1 MLQTTELVGKFQLGG
16 DGMNF
21 DFSEEQYLLRDQAKR
36 FLDDRSTSTAVRAV
50 LEDETKAYDEELWRG
65 MAELGWVGTT
75 IPEEYGGAGL
85 SGEDLC
91 VIAEELGR
99 TLAPTPFASSVYMVT
114 EALLMAG
121 SELQK
126 QEYLPAIAAGEMIGC
141 LAVAEG
147 IGVTNAASIKM
158 RASDGVVKGTKVPV
172 ADGDI
177 ADFAIVLA
185 NTGSGNQL
193 SLFLVDLNGDGVSRK
208 PVEMIDPTRSH
219 GEITFEGSAA
229 EPLGEP
235 GQGWPITQAIFDR
248 AAILMAFEQVGG
260 AQACLDMATEY
271 AKNRFAF
278 GRAIGSYQAI
288 KHKLADIYVAAELA
302 RANAYYGAWAL
313 ATDAPDL
320 PTAAAAARVAASE
333 AYNMA
338 ARENIQTHG
347 GMGFTWEFDCHL
359 YYRRA
364 KLLSLA
370 LGGERVWKD
379 RLISHLEARNSMRE
393 E

>member
-1 MLQTTELVGKFQLGG
+1 
-16 DGMNF
+16 MNF
-21 DFSEEQYLLRDQAKR
+21 DFSEEQYLLRDQARK
-36 FLDDRSTSTAVRAV
+36 FLDDRSTPSVVRAV
-50 LEDETKAYDEELWRG
+50 LEDDDKPYDAELWQE
-65 MAELGWVGTT
+65 MAELGWTGTT

-85 SGEDLC
+85 SREDLC

-99 TLAPTPFASSVYMVT
+99 SLAPTPFASSVYMAT
-114 EALLMAG
+114 EALLIAG
-121 SELQK
+121 SDAQK
-126 QEYLPAIAAGEMIGC
+126 QEYLPALAAGERIGC
-141 LAVAEG
+141 FAVSEG
-147 IGVTNAASIKM
+147 VGVANAASIKM
-158 RASDGVVKGTKVPV
+158 RAGEGTVEGTKIPV

-185 NTGSGNQL
+185 RAGSDL
-193 SLFLVDLNGDGVSRK
+193 SLFIVDLTADGVSRK
-208 PVEMIDPTRSH
+208 SVETVDPSRSH
-219 GEITFEGSAA
+219 AEIVFSDTAA
-229 EPLGEP
+229 EALGATGE
-235 GQGWPITQAIFDR
+235 GWEITQAVFDR

-278 GRAIGSYQAI
+278 GRPIGSFQAI
-288 KHKLADIYVAAELA
+288 KHKLADIYIDTELA

-313 ATDAPDL
+313 TTDAPDL
-320 PTAAAAARVAASE
+320 STAAAAARVAASE
-333 AYNMA
+333 AYNHA

-370 LGGERVWKD
+370 LGGERRWKD
-379 RLISHLEARNSMRE
+379 RLISQLETRNFTGE

>member
-1 MLQTTELVGKFQLGG
+1 
-16 DGMNF
+16 MNF

-36 FLDDRSTSTAVRAV
+36 FLADRSTPAVVRAV
-50 LEDETKAYDEELWRG
+50 LEDEAKPYDEDLWRG
-65 MAELGWVGTT
+65 MAELGWLGTA
-75 IPEEYGGAGL
+75 IPEEYGGAGM

-99 TLAPTPFASSVYMVT
+99 SLAPTPFSSSVYMAT

-121 SELQK
+121 SDQQK
-126 QEYLPAIAAGEMIGC
+126 QDYLPALAMGERIGC
-141 LAVAEG
+141 MAVSEG
-147 IGVTNAASIKM
+147 IGVTDAASINT
-158 RASDGVVKGTKVPV
+158 RANEGVIEGAKVPV
-172 ADGDI
+172 ADGDV
-177 ADFAIVLA
+177 ADFAVVLA
-185 NTGSGNQL
+185 AQGNSGDT
-193 SLFLVDLNGDGVSRK
+193 SLFLVELNDDSVRREA
-208 PVEMIDPTRSH
+208 VEMVDPTRSH
-219 GEITFEGSAA
+219 VEMTFEGPAA
-229 EPLGEP
+229 ELLGEP
-235 GQGWPITQAIFDR
+235 GEGWSITQAVFDR

-260 AQACLDMATEY
+260 AQACLDMAVDY

-288 KHKLADIYVAAELA
+288 KHKLADIYVATELA

-320 PTAAAAARVAASE
+320 ATAAAAARVAASE
-333 AYNMA
+333 AYNLA

-364 KLLSLA
+364 KLLALA
-370 LGGERVWKD
+370 LGGERKWKD
-379 RLISHLEARNSMRE
+379 RLVSQLEARNSSGE